1 MIAAVIDFLKDTAN
15 QITAVAVSAI
25 AMLAPIS
32 WAINI
37 VINYR
42 TYREQVKR
50 TQFVADILEEI
61 RK

>member
-1 MIAAVIDFLKDTAN
+1 LIAAVIDFLKDTAN